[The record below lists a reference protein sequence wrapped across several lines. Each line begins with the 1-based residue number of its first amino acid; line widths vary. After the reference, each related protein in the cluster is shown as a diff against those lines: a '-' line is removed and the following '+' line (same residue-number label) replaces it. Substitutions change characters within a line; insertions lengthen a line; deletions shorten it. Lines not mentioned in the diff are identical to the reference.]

1 MQQIERHKHELRF
14 IRSVGAHLGHQ
25 FVKVRGAARIDQ
37 DETSPSRIAVSAR
50 NLAKASTTHGRH
62 SVYFARALRKKR
74 TRLKRGRPRAGGAE

>member
-25 FVKVRGAARIDQ
+25 LVKVRGAARIDQ

-50 NLAKASTTHGRH
+50 NLAKASTTHGQ
-62 SVYFARALRKKR
+62 ALRLLRPCLEKKTDALEAR
-74 TRLKRGRPRAGGAE
+74 KAKGRGC